1 MANRIFISAVVVFW
15 LSSMTWLVTDRI
27 LPSFYG
33 GQPPTMRSYEDGK
46 AVAWEVLWKGK
57 TVGEAASMRLSG
69 VAGSTD
75 LFNRV
80 VLDEFP
86 VMQLAPSW
94 IRATVGNLGE
104 MTFDVLTRVE
114 FDPLGTFS
122 SFNSRISLDAMPS
135 ILKMSGRIEESFLKL
150 NVQSGDI
157 RHTTKIFLPNSEALS
172 EALFPTAKL
181 PYMHVGRHWQE
192 KVYSPFRSP
201 SDPVELVQVEV
212 KEIETIQHRGES
224 LRVMRVEYR
233 SVAGSGIPEQA
244 RIQGISWVEPK
255 SGDVLRRDVF
265 LGDSKLRFE
274 RLPKEAAVSTGLKLF
289 ADQLR
294 TATVDPL
301 IKNAPLANAPL
312 AINSKSLDEQ
322 LQHESITGE

>member
-33 GQPPTMRSYEDGK
+33 GQPPTMRTYEDGK
-46 AVAWEVLWKGK
+46 PVAWEVLWKGK
-57 TVGEAASMRLSG
+57 TVGEAASLRLSG
-69 VAGSTD
+69 VAGTTD

-94 IRATVGNLGE
+94 IRATVGNLGK

-135 ILKMSGRIEESFLKL
+135 ILKMSGRVEESFLKL

-157 RHTTKIFLPNSEALS
+157 RHSTKIFLPNSEALS
-172 EALFPTAKL
+172 ETLFPNAKL

-212 KEIETIQHRGES
+212 KVIETIQHRGKS
-224 LRVMRVEYR
+224 RRVMRVEYR
-233 SVAGSGIPEQA
+233 SLAGSGIPEQA

-274 RLPKEAAVSTGLKLF
+274 RLPKEAAVATGLKLF

-294 TATVDPL
+294 TATV
-301 IKNAPLANAPL
+301 NPLADDSL
-312 AINSKSLDEQ
+312 ADDTLLINSKSLHEP